1 MPTQL
6 IRAVHAITDQYLD
19 PRKVTA
25 CGVCYGG
32 ISGRDFASNKRK
44 LEIRN

>member
-1 MPTQL
+1 MPTRL
-6 IRAVHAITDQYLD
+6 INADHAITEQYLD

-25 CGVCYGG
+25 CGVRYGG
-32 ISGRDFASNKRK
+32 ISGRDFASDKRK